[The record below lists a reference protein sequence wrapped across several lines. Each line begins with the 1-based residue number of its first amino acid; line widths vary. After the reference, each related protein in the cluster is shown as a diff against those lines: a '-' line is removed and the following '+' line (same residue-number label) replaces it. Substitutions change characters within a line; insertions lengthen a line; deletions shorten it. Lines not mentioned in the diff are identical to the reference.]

1 MKSKINNALQA
12 VIFSLC
18 FANFAFAAPKAIPLK
33 EVALPKAKLKQL
45 CQQLPNGCGESST
58 TFGVYTDKHN
68 FYFIEGGKQ
77 IALLEKT
84 PNFFSV
90 KTIWDFSHYQH
101 SYTPE
106 EYGVEGVEIY
116 PALYP
121 LNAEKKAIAILK
133 QEVEPYA
140 GGGRVEQTAD
150 FVELKPDGS
159 YAVAL
164 TSIPFYKNTL
174 IRTCFTAEEYEKNRY
189 CHDEESSV
197 LSIKF
202 HEGTP
207 YYRWD
212 LTYTDT
218 TIDTSLSES
227 NVRKVTKSKP
237 ISVVPYQAQKQ

>member
-1 MKSKINNALQA
+1 MQFIKYLQA

-18 FANFAFAAPKAIPLK
+18 FANFAVATPKATPLK
-33 EVALPKAKLKQL
+33 KAPLSEKELYKLCLQMTKGCDALAIP
-45 CQQLPNGCGESST
+45 
-58 TFGVYTDKHN
+58 FGVYTDKQN

-77 IALLEKT
+77 IAQLEKT
-84 PNFFSV
+84 PDFFTV

-101 SYTPE
+101 SYMPE

-121 LNAEKKAIAILK
+121 LNAEKKAVAILK
-133 QEVEPYA
+133 QELEPYA
-140 GGGRVEQTAD
+140 GGGRMAQTAD

-164 TSIPFYKNTL
+164 TSIPFYNTTL
-174 IRTCFTAEEYEKNRY
+174 IRACFTAEEYENNRY

-202 HEGTP
+202 HEGSP

-218 TIDTSLSES
+218 NIDTSLSES
-227 NVRKVTKSKP
+227 NIRKVTKSKP
-237 ISVVPYQAQKQ
+237 VSVVPYQTEK